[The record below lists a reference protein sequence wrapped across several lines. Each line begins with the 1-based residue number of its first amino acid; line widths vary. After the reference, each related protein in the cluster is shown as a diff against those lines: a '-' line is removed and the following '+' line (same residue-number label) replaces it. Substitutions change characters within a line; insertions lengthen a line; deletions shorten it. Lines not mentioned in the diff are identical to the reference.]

1 MNFVQREA
9 ATAPIDRLRGS
20 RRFGSS
26 ASSDLSVL
34 EPLNL
39 ELATSKR
46 ARAPEHGEAPL
57 SAAEFERILEYE
69 RSLADRGTRL
79 FTLLIL
85 RRRLGDRA
93 AFERLARQIRRR
105 IRSTDRI
112 GHLPAERLGVLLP
125 DSGPAAAGVVGAW
138 IDCAAASSGLGIERK
153 NCIYPHVPQSA
164 ARREEP
170 AARERRPEPA
180 PQALEDLWPRL
191 SLPLPPWKRAFDIVL
206 SATALLVLLPVFLLL
221 AILIRLDSP
230 GPVIFKQLRAGR
242 GGRPFAFYKFRSMF
256 VDAERQ
262 RAQLEALNEQA
273 GPVFKIR
280 KDPRITRVG
289 RLLRRWS
296 LDETPQ
302 LWNVLKGD
310 CSLVGPRPPTL
321 DEVAGY
327 ERWQRRRLNVTG
339 GITGLWQVSGR
350 SEVGFLEWMRMD
362 MRYIANRGLR
372 QDLVL
377 LVKSVPAVLF
387 GRGAY

>member
-1 MNFVQREA
+1 MRA
-9 ATAPIDRLRGS
+9 HA
-20 RRFGSS
+20 
-26 ASSDLSVL
+26 L
-34 EPLNL
+34 EK
-39 ELATSKR
+39 S
-46 ARAPEHGEAPL
+46 EAPL
-57 SAAEFERILEYE
+57 SAAAFESILEYE

-93 AFERLARQIRRR
+93 AFERLARQIQRR

-125 DSGPAAAGVVGAW
+125 DSGPVAAGVVGAW
-138 IDCAAASSGLGIERK
+138 IDRAAASCGLGIERR
-153 NCIYPHVPQSA
+153 NCIYPDVPQSA
-164 ARREEP
+164 RRVEHRRAEAPVPREIPAEP
-170 AARERRPEPA
+170 M
-180 PQALEDLWPRL
+180 EDLWPRL
-191 SLPLPPWKRAFDIVL
+191 SHRSPSWKRALDIVL
-206 SATALLVLLPVFLLL
+206 SAAALLGLVPVFAFL

-230 GPVIFKQLRAGR
+230 GPVIFSQLRAGR

-256 VDAERQ
+256 VDAERR
-262 RAQLEALNEQA
+262 RAELESMNEQA

-280 KDPRITRVG
+280 RDPRITRVG
-289 RLLRRWS
+289 RVLRRWS
-296 LDETPQ
+296 LDELPQ

-321 DEVAGY
+321 DEVARY
-327 ERWQRRRLNVTG
+327 ERWQRRRLDVTG
-339 GITGLWQVSGR
+339 GLTGIWQVSGR